1 MDKQDRASTANLK
14 AHAIRCW
21 GSEAVQNSSND
32 ANATSGSIFAAFA
45 RQGQLPVNVSHRAH
59 TTTQARAHLVKW
71 VTESNRPPG
80 ALNDRE
86 LRDLLTA
93 GRPKLEL
100 PSPNTVRRDIKV
112 AFEKSRD
119 VIGDLLRKH
128 PGRLHFATD
137 TWTSPNH
144 RAICAWT
151 VHLEHDGQPLSFLL
165 DIIEIPESHT
175 GATLAREFHNMLL
188 RFGIE
193 KKVC

>member
-1 MDKQDRASTANLK
+1 
-14 AHAIRCW
+14 
-21 GSEAVQNSSND
+21 
-32 ANATSGSIFAAFA
+32 
-45 RQGQLPVNVSHRAH
+45 
-59 TTTQARAHLVKW
+59 
-71 VTESNRPPG
+71 
-80 ALNDRE
+80 LNDRE

-100 PSPNTVRRDIKV
+100 PSPNTVRRNIKV